1 MKQPTA
7 KDWLALIPEAAPS
20 GEPSQV
26 VEESPEA
33 PIHVLAPLTS
43 HRERDED
50 YPTLIRLSDV
60 VRVIDCKD
68 GLQWF
73 LQRRYGDQWRGVA
86 FCRRRDTLIREA
98 KRLLGHVSEALLG
111 LPEHHD
117 GPIDEPPRCG
127 VCGRLSG
134 KPSRELPRHFF
145 CFADRGAA

>member
-20 GEPSQV
+20 AEPSPV

-68 GLQWF
+68 GLQWI

-86 FCRRRDTLIREA
+86 FCRQRDTLIREA
-98 KRLLGHVSEALLG
+98 KKLAPANTNALLA

-117 GPIDEPPRCG
+117 AGCAP
-127 VCGRLSG
+127 
-134 KPSRELPRHFF
+134 
-145 CFADRGAA
+145 